1 MVIRAIVLI
10 SSSTRDAAKADE
22 YSDLDVMIAT
32 EKPKGW
38 LYGDRPERLGRMKI
52 SFVEPTLGGGKE
64 RRMLFEGSL
73 DVDLIVFTPEQFESA
88 LREGV
93 TSWVMNRGY
102 EVLYDAGGYSSLLGE
117 YISQVNCGLRRCVL
131 TRT

>member
-1 MVIRAIVLI
+1 
-10 SSSTRDAAKADE
+10 
-22 YSDLDVMIAT
+22 MIAT
-32 EKPKGW
+32 EKLEGW
-38 LYGDRPERLGRMKI
+38 LYGDRPERLGRVKI
-52 SFVEPTLGGGKE
+52 SFVEPALGGGKE
-64 RRMLFEGSL
+64 RRMLFVGSL
-73 DVDLIVFTPEQFESA
+73 DVDLIVFTPGQFESA
-88 LREGV
+88 IREGV

>member
-22 YSDLDVMIAT
+22 YSDLDVLIAT
-32 EKPKGW
+32 EKPEGW
-38 LYGDRPERLGRMKI
+38 LYGDRPERLGRVKI
-52 SFVEPTLGGGKE
+52 SFAEPTLGGGKE

-73 DVDLIVFTPEQFESA
+73 DVDLIVFTPGQFESA
-88 LREGV
+88 IREGA
-93 TSWVMNRGY
+93 TSWGMNRGY